1 MVRIEWQNDVTVIEM
16 GREYDALDE
25 PTLRRASELLLS
37 QAQTADPPLLVLDLT
52 QTAYM
57 GSAAIEMIFRA
68 WKRLRERGGR
78 LVLCGLQPFCV
89 DVLKAAR
96 LDALWD
102 SFATREEAVAAVGQP
117 ERA

>member
-1 MVRIEWQNDVTVIEM
+1 MVKVEWQGDVTLIEM

-25 PTLRRASELLLS
+25 PTLRRASDLLLS
-37 QAQTADPPLLVLDLT
+37 QAQMADPPLLVLDLS
-52 QTAYM
+52 QTAYI

-78 LVLCGLQPFCV
+78 LVLCGLQPFCA

-96 LDALWD
+96 LDSLWD
-102 SFATREEAVAAVGQP
+102 SFATREEAVAGVQQAS
-117 ERA
+117 